1 MINVFPFAF
10 FASFC
15 SNLYLHFLR
24 FLCFLLFKFM
34 LQLDPI
40 QTLALAGFMLAVG
53 TWLANRVGVLRRYN
67 IPAPIIGGLIIA
79 VAQTI
84 AHAQDITLLQFAL
97 KLQLPE
103 PWANQSGNSEFE
115 FDKAFMQMF
124 FASLGCGA
132 SFSLL
137 RVGGPQVIRF
147 FGLAL
152 LLAVLQNVVGMT
164 VAWLAGEPLL
174 FGVLCGSVTLTGG
187 PATGL
192 AFEQQFTDAGLTNV
206 KEIALAS
213 GMGGIICG
221 GIFGGPLGTWLETR
235 RRGSVG
241 NTPTPSA
248 AANHGLEVRATGTM
262 QDIVE
267 EELDAAHP
275 AEVPDPADDWSADGL
290 LRALVIL
297 LVAMG
302 VGTWLTPWISRA
314 AAWALNDDK
323 LTLPSFIGAM
333 FFAAVL
339 RNIDDRT
346 GWFKLSQRLIDD
358 FGNLALGLF
367 IVLTLMDLKI
377 WQLASAALPLLA
389 ILAAQVVLLLIAC
402 VVLVMPV
409 MGRDYEAVVMSGG
422 FYGFMMGTTANAMA
436 CMRVLVDRYGPA
448 PRAFLVVPIVGAFLI
463 DFTNGILITVCLNLF
478 K

>member
-1 MINVFPFAF
+1 
-10 FASFC
+10 
-15 SNLYLHFLR
+15 
-24 FLCFLLFKFM
+24 M

-40 QTLALAGFMLAVG
+40 QTLALAGVMLAVG
-53 TWLANRVGVLRRYN
+53 TWLGNRVGVFRRYN

-79 VAQTI
+79 GAQTI
-84 AHAQDITLLQFAL
+84 AHTQDVTLFQFATKL
-97 KLQLPE
+97 KLPE
-103 PWANQSGNSEFE
+103 PWTGDFALNEP
-115 FDKAFMQMF
+115 FMQMF

-132 SFSLL
+132 SIGLL
-137 RVGGPQVIRF
+137 RVGGPQVLRF
-147 FGLAL
+147 FGLAV
-152 LLAVLQNVVGMT
+152 LLAIMQNVVGMA
-164 VAWLAGEPLL
+164 VAWMTGEPPL

-192 AFEQQFTDAGLTNV
+192 AFEQQFTDKGLANV

-221 GIFGGPLGTWLETR
+221 GIFGGPLGTWLEAR
-235 RRGSVG
+235 RRRTSITKVTASATTRDES
-241 NTPTPSA
+241 NPYSTPAVP
-248 AANHGLEVRATGTM
+248 EGTM

-267 EELDAAHP
+267 EELDAAQPPLAHNP
-275 AEVPDPADDWSADGL
+275 NDDWSADGL

-297 LVAMG
+297 LLAMG
-302 VGTWLTPWISRA
+302 VGSWLSPWISRA
-314 AAWALNDDK
+314 AAWALQDDK

-339 RNIDDRT
+339 RNLDDLT
-346 GWFKLSQRLIDD
+346 GCLKMSQRLIDD

-367 IVLTLMDLKI
+367 IVLTIMDLKL
-377 WQLASAALPLLA
+377 WQLAGAALPLLA
-389 ILAAQVVLLLIAC
+389 ILAAQIVLLLVAC
-402 VVLVMPV
+402 VVLVTPV

-422 FYGFMMGTTANAMA
+422 FFGFMMGTTANAMA
-436 CMRVLVDRYGPA
+436 NMRVLVDRYGPA

-463 DFTNGILITVCLNLF
+463 DFSNGILITVCLNLF

>member
-1 MINVFPFAF
+1 
-10 FASFC
+10 
-15 SNLYLHFLR
+15 
-24 FLCFLLFKFM
+24 M

-40 QTLALAGFMLAVG
+40 QTLALAGIMLAAG
-53 TWLANRVGVLRRYN
+53 TSLAQRVPWLRRYN

-79 VAQTI
+79 LAQTI
-84 AHAQDITLLQFAL
+84 ANTQNVTLFQFAT
-97 KLQLPE
+97 KLRLPE
-103 PWANQSGNSEFE
+103 PWSTAEKPVELALGEP
-115 FDKAFMQMF
+115 FMQMF

-132 SFSLL
+132 SIGLL
-137 RVGGPQVIRF
+137 RVGGPQVLRF
-147 FGLAL
+147 FGLAV
-152 LLAVLQNVVGMT
+152 LLAILQNVVGMA
-164 VAWLAGEPLL
+164 VAWIAGEPLL

-192 AFEQQFTDAGLTNV
+192 AFEQQFTAAGLANV

-235 RRGSVG
+235 RRSAGK
-241 NTPTPSA
+241 TPTIKAVPIA
-248 AANHGLEVRATGTM
+248 TVRDESNPYSTPALPEGTM

-267 EELDAAHP
+267 EELDSNLFNSDQP
-275 AEVPDPADDWSADGL
+275 NPDDDPNDDWSADGL

-297 LVAMG
+297 LAAMG
-302 VGTWLTPWISRA
+302 VGTWLSPWISRA

-333 FFAAVL
+333 FFAALL
-339 RNIDDRT
+339 RNIDDVT
-346 GWFKLSQRLIDD
+346 GWFKMSQRMIDD

-367 IVLTLMDLKI
+367 IVLTLMDLKL
-377 WQLASAALPLLA
+377 WQLAGAAGPLIA

-402 VVLVMPV
+402 AALVMPV

-436 CMRVLVDRYGPA
+436 CMRVLVERYGPA